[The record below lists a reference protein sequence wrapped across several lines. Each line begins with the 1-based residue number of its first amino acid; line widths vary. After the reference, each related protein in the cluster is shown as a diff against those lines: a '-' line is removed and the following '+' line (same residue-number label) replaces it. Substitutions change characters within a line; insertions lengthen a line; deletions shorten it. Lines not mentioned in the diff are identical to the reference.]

1 MFAPANQSA
10 FSLTVDGRS
19 SDLKVL
25 AFKGEEAISQ
35 PYCFDIELV
44 SEQPDLI
51 WKTCCTARPFSPS
64 IRWAMAF
71 TGKSRALRKVTRG
84 SA

>member
-10 FSLTVDGRS
+10 FSLTVDGQP

-35 PYCFDIELV
+35 PYRFDLELV
-44 SEQPDLI
+44 SEQPDLDLENLLH
-51 WKTCCTARPFSPS
+51 RQ
-64 IRWAMAF
+64 AF
-71 TGKSRALRKVTRG
+71 LAFDAQGHGIHGQIQRVA
-84 SA
+84 